1 MPRTLKF
8 IIAGL
13 VAGTF
18 FLEAPP
24 AHAIFGIRV
33 ARKAIAARRAEKA
46 MTSSENSTEQ
56 APAFQAANP
65 NLEKLERLEQGS
77 RNT

>member
-1 MPRTLKF
+1 MPRTLKWMMV
-8 IIAGL
+8 GL

-24 AHAIFGIRV
+24 AYAIFGIRV

-46 MTSSENSTEQ
+46 MTSPENSTEQ
-56 APAFQAANP
+56 APAFQSANP
-65 NLEKLERLEQGS
+65 NLEKLERSEPES
-77 RNT
+77 RNS